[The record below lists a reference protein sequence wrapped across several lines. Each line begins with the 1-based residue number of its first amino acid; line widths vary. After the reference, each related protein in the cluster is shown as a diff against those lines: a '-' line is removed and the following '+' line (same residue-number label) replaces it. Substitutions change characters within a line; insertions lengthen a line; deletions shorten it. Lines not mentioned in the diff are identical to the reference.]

1 MDGRAIR
8 AENAQWRESRR
19 TIMRQG
25 LTILPTAA
33 FLFLLVGCAAS
44 TQMNAE
50 WSNPQFKGRSLKGQN
65 VLVVC
70 TAQDFTSQKLCED
83 QMAAR
88 MTAAGARVVRL
99 PANDPSAGANNEA
112 LQAAAKRA
120 GASAVSRTN
129 LSVAAAVANPGP
141 SFSIGI
147 GGFGGSGGGGYGAGG
162 GVSAP
167 IGGATTSLA
176 YTAETTI
183 IDASSGATVWSGRAT
198 TPTGNDL
205 TVQLSDLSRV
215 TAESMQ
221 KAGLI

>member
-1 MDGRAIR
+1 MQQR
-8 AENAQWRESRR
+8 
-19 TIMRQG
+19 
-25 LTILPTAA
+25 LTALLPTAA
-33 FLFLLVGCAAS
+33 LLLVLAGCAS

-70 TAQDFTSQKLCED
+70 AAQDFTSQQLCED

-88 MTAAGARVVRL
+88 MTAGGARVVRL

-120 GASAVSRTN
+120 GATAVSRTN

-147 GGFGGSGGGGYGAGG
+147 GGFGGGGGGGGYGAGG

-176 YTAETTI
+176 YSAETTI
-183 IDASSGATVWSGRAT
+183 IDASSGATIWSGRAT
-198 TPTGNDL
+198 TPTSNDL
-205 TVQLSDLSRV
+205 SAQLSDLSRV
-215 TAESMQ
+215 TTESMQ

>member
-1 MDGRAIR
+1 
-8 AENAQWRESRR
+8 
-19 TIMRQG
+19 
-25 LTILPTAA
+25 
-33 FLFLLVGCAAS
+33 
-44 TQMNAE
+44 MNAE
-50 WSNPQFKGRSLKGQN
+50 WSNPAFKGRSLKGQN

-99 PANDPSAGANNEA
+99 PANDPSATANNEA

-120 GASAVSRTN
+120 GATAVSRTN

-147 GGFGGSGGGGYGAGG
+147 GGFGGSGGSGYGAGG

-176 YTAETTI
+176 YSAETTI
-183 IDASSGATVWSGRAT
+183 IDASSGATIWSGRAT
-198 TPTGNDL
+198 TPTSNDL
-205 TVQLSDLSRV
+205 PGQLSDLSRV

-221 KAGLI
+221 KSGLL